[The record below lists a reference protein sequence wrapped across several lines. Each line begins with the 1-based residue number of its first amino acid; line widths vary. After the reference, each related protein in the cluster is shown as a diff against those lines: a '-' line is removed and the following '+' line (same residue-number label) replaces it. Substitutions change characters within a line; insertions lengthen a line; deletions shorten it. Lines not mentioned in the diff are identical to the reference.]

1 MRHNN
6 KKFLFQQ
13 LTLVSPSI
21 ANRIESNRIESD
33 RPTTRRIESNRI
45 RDKKKG
51 IEPSRTELLEIMKE
65 TNRIGPIRDQIEPNR
80 TELRFFW
87 FVSASGILTPHPR
100 TNRYIFIR
108 LYADVSLYHL
118 MRIYLINSKRVIVFK
133 IIEFTQLL

>member
-45 RDKKKG
+45 RDKKKR
-51 IEPSRTELLEIMKE
+51 IEPNRTELLEIMKE
-65 TNRIGPIRDQIEPNR
+65 TNRIGPIR

-87 FVSASGILTPHPR
+87 FVSASASNTARMENSARIMREQEEEERINNLCESILTFDDDLP
-100 TNRYIFIR
+100 
-108 LYADVSLYHL
+108 
-118 MRIYLINSKRVIVFK
+118 
-133 IIEFTQLL
+133 